1 MKKIELSDRAIL
13 ETLMQ
18 SQKNLC
24 CEYSFPNLFV
34 WGSVYDTKWTLDN
47 EKLYIL
53 YGSENCLLM
62 PIPEPTLDELLKIP
76 EKFALDRKTLNISH
90 TPENYIKTNPDI
102 HNYFEVIDDDDF
114 IDYVH
119 LIERLSEL
127 KGSKLAKKKNLISQF
142 IRNYPDYECRP
153 IDSEIKNHCL
163 LFAEEWRKKQENNHI
178 GLEHEY
184 IAIKNALKFFDELAL
199 EGLAIFANS
208 KLCAFSIF
216 SRQNDETYIEH
227 FEKADPLIK
236 GSAQIINRET
246 AKFLKG
252 KAKYL
257 NREQDI
263 GIPGLRKAKSSYDPD
278 IRIGGKNIK
287 FK

>member
-1 MKKIELSDRAIL
+1 MKKIELTDRAIL
-13 ETLMQ
+13 ETFMQ

-34 WGSVYDTKWTLDN
+34 WGSIYDTKWTLDN

-76 EKFALDRKTLNISH
+76 EKFALDRGTLKICNV
-90 TPENYIKTNPDI
+90 PESYIKTNPDI

-119 LIERLSEL
+119 LIDRLVAL
-127 KGSKLAKKKNLISQF
+127 KGAKLAKKKNLVSQF
-142 IRNYPDYECRP
+142 IRNHPEHQCHQ
-153 IDSEIKNHCL
+153 IDSQNKMDCL
-163 LFAEEWRKKQENNHI
+163 RFAENWLSKQNNAHI

-216 SRQNDETYIEH
+216 SRQNEETYIEH